1 MCLENYIGELSLRSR
16 AIEYD
21 LIDKDFDS
29 DFLFRDLEE
38 MSSKGNEKA
47 DALIYELAD
56 ELSDA
61 LGKII
66 VILNPEIIVIGGIGR
81 KLGEK
86 YLNRIQANIKING
99 FTQFWQYL

>member
-1 MCLENYIGELSLRSR
+1 MHRAVVVENYIGELSLRSR
-16 AIEYD
+16 ALEYG
-21 LIDKDFDS
+21 LIDKNFDS

-38 MSSKGNEKA
+38 MSSKGNQKA
-47 DALIYELAD
+47 DTLIYALAD

-66 VILNPEIIVIGGIGR
+66 VILNPEIIVIGGIGK

-86 YLNRIQANIKING
+86 YLNRIQSNIKSNA
-99 FTQFWQYL
+99 F